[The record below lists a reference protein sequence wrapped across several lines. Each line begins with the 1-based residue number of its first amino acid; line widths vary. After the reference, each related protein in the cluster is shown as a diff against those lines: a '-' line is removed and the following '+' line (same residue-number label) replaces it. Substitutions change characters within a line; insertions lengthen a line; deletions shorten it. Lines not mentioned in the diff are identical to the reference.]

1 MEREES
7 HVVSVGLAKV
17 LRHDRAPLGP
27 HSKITGASVLT
38 KASLWPVVSVYVLA
52 LVYYSEV

>member
-17 LRHDRAPLGP
+17 LRNDRAP

-52 LVYYSEV
+52 LVFYSEV